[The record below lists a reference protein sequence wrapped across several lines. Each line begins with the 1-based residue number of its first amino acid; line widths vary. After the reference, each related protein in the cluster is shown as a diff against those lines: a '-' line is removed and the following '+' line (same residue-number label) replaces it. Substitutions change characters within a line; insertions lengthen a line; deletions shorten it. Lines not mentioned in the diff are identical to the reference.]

1 WPSRFI
7 ISGFAYD
14 RFDQPRGNSSGP
26 PWDHAARCA
35 WLGRQAAFDAGP
47 YEQAARVF
55 RQHGYSSGA
64 KAILIARQRDAR
76 RTITGKWALP
86 RRTLDTAFDVT
97 VRYGYRPGRV
107 LWLLAV
113 LVALVTGS
121 LLLPGP
127 LATMR

>member
-55 RQHGYSSGA
+55 RQHGYTSGA
-64 KAILIARQRDAR
+64 KAILIAQRRQAR
-76 RTITGKWALP
+76 HAITGRWSIL
-86 RRTLDTAFDVT
+86 RRGLDSAYSLT
-97 VRYGYRPGRV
+97 VSYGYRPGRV
-107 LWLLAV
+107 LWLIA
-113 LVALVTGS
+113 
-121 LLLPGP
+121 LLLV
-127 LATMR
+127 L